1 MNRYAILHMV
11 TAFNNIALRV
21 AHNRTIYLIR
31 AFNRSI
37 QNLKSDFCIDPE
49 FRDFIILH

>member
-1 MNRYAILHMV
+1 MV
-11 TAFNNIALRV
+11 TAFNNIAERV
-21 AHNRTIYLIR
+21 AHNGTIYLIST
-31 AFNRSI
+31 FNRSI